1 MFGKFKIVWLIPIIW
16 AGTAF
21 GAFAES
27 KAEGPLVIS
36 MDTGYAPMTFINA
49 AGEPAGLFVDI
60 WRLWSEKSGRKIEF
74 RGGNWD
80 ESIRSIENGTAD
92 IHSGLFA
99 SEDRAKWMVF
109 SQPFYRAASYFFYP
123 AGRDEGS
130 AQKGLEGWKIGATKG
145 SFQEAYLRKNY
156 PKAQIVSFA
165 SREKMIRALLEGS
178 IHAFLAEHH
187 PVAASV
193 TVLGLTGKIRQGDKV
208 VFTKKFHAGAL
219 ARNADLLAVV
229 DKGFDLVSERE
240 LSAIERQWVP
250 NPDARYFDV
259 RKPGIRLTSEQE
271 RWLEDH
277 PVVRLGLYEGIAP
290 AMFVGEDGKFQGIV
304 KELAEIIADRA
315 GVRFE
320 IVPISPSMRKDVPA
334 YVKDGKIDVFPCFD
348 SPERRRYLNC
358 TAPFYTVGWVIVAR
372 DDVPFLRGLHDLEAL
387 NLKVAV
393 VGKIQWETILARD
406 CPGIETVKADTGL
419 EALRLV
425 SGGRADAVVIGLD
438 VSGYLIRKHGLHNLK
453 VAASAGY
460 PDSRTR
466 FGVRKDIPE
475 LAQILDKAI
484 SSIDRRKMDQVIQKW
499 LPVRYEQ
506 GVDIGYVRKAVL
518 IIVGVFVLLLVVS
531 LFWNRRLSR
540 EVKERKRA
548 EGSLKESEQR
558 LKQSQQLAHVGYW
571 DWYMEDS
578 RLEWSD
584 ETYRIFGRDK
594 EPFEVTVESFEATIH
609 PEDTENFFREREDAL
624 AQRRDVDIEHRI
636 VLPDGAVR
644 HVHEIARILRDERG
658 NIFRVMG
665 TVQDIT
671 ARKLAES
678 KLQEYSQHL
687 EEMVAERTRELEKA
701 QTELLVKERLAVLG
715 HFSGSI
721 SHELHNPLA
730 AIDASAYYL
739 NMVLNGGEE
748 KAIEHIAR
756 IRNNVK
762 KSTDIIQSLL
772 SLSRM
777 EKPKTVSNNVR
788 KLVQKAIAN
797 SRIPDS
803 VVVKLDM
810 PEKDVFIDADAE
822 QVRMALKNI
831 VRNAVQAMDE
841 KGTLTVTVR
850 QQDGASE
857 ISISDTGPGI
867 CREHIEKIFDPL
879 FTTKTH
885 GIGFGLSIAKMIV
898 ENHGWTIR
906 AESPPH
912 SGARFVIA
920 IESIAQRT

>member
-1 MFGKFKIVWLIPIIW
+1 
-16 AGTAF
+16 
-21 GAFAES
+21 
-27 KAEGPLVIS
+27 
-36 MDTGYAPMTFINA
+36 MTI
-49 AGEPAGLFVDI
+49 
-60 WRLWSEKSGRKIEF
+60 
-74 RGGNWD
+74 
-80 ESIRSIENGTAD
+80 
-92 IHSGLFA
+92 
-99 SEDRAKWMVF
+99 
-109 SQPFYRAASYFFYP
+109 
-123 AGRDEGS
+123 
-130 AQKGLEGWKIGATKG
+130 
-145 SFQEAYLRKNY
+145 
-156 PKAQIVSFA
+156 
-165 SREKMIRALLEGS
+165 
-178 IHAFLAEHH
+178 
-187 PVAASV
+187 
-193 TVLGLTGKIRQGDKV
+193 LGLTGKIRQCDKV
-208 VFTKKFHAGAL
+208 VFTKKFHAGTL
-219 ARNADLLAVV
+219 ARNAELLAVA
-229 DKGFDLVSERE
+229 DKGFDLVSDRE

-250 NPDARYFDV
+250 NPDARYFDA

-271 RWLEDH
+271 RWIEEH
-277 PVVRLGLYEGIAP
+277 PVVHLGLFEGLAP
-290 AMFVGEDGKFQGIV
+290 AMFVGPDGQFQGIV
-304 KELAEIIADRA
+304 KELTEIIADRT
-315 GVRFE
+315 GIRFE
-320 IVPISPSMRKDVPA
+320 IVPISPSMRKDVPT
-334 YVKDGKIDVFPCFD
+334 YVKEGRIDVFPCFD
-348 SPERRRYLNC
+348 NPERRRYLNL

-372 DDVPFLRGLHDLEAL
+372 DDVPFLRGLHDLESM
-387 NLKVAV
+387 NLKIAV

-406 CPGIETVKADTGL
+406 CPGIEIVKADTGL
-419 EALRLV
+419 EALKLV
-425 SGGRADAVVIGLD
+425 SGGQADAVVIGLD
-438 VSGYLIRKHGLHNLK
+438 VAGHLIRKHGLHNLK
-453 VAASAGY
+453 VAAPAGY
-460 PDSRTR
+460 PDSKTR
-466 FGVRKDIPE
+466 LGVRKDMPE

-484 SSIDRRKMDQVIQKW
+484 ASIDRRKMDQVVQKW

-506 GVDIGYVRKAVL
+506 GVDIGYVRKVVL

-531 LFWNRRLSR
+531 LFWNRRLVK
-540 EVKERKRA
+540 EVGERKRA
-548 EGSLKESEQR
+548 EESLKESEQR

-609 PEDTENFFREREDAL
+609 PQDIEDFFREREDAL

-636 VLPDGAVR
+636 VLPDGVVR

-658 NIFRVMG
+658 NILRVMG

-687 EEMVAERTRELEKA
+687 EEMVAERTRDLEKA
-701 QTELLVKERLAVLG
+701 QAELLVKERLAVLG

-739 NMVLNGGEE
+739 NMVLNSGEE
-748 KAIEHIAR
+748 KTIEHIAR

-777 EKPKTVSNNVR
+777 EKPKTVSNSVRQLVR
-788 KLVQKAIAN
+788 KAIGN

-810 PEKDVFIDADAE
+810 PDKDVFIDADAE
-822 QVRMALKNI
+822 QIRMALKNI

-841 KGTLTVTVR
+841 KGTVTVTVR

-920 IESIAQRT
+920 IKESVARQT